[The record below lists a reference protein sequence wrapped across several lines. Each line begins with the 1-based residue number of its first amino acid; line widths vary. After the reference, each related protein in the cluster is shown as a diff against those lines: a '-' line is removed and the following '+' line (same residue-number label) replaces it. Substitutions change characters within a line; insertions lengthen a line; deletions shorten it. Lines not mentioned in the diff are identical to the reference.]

1 MAPSKARLAIAPI
14 TMPTIVLPE
23 MVDVLSELEAS
34 DARDPL
40 GNALSVFDYEASQL
54 GGFLAGVSAVSV

>member
-1 MAPSKARLAIAPI
+1 
-14 TMPTIVLPE
+14 MPTIVLPE
-23 MVDVLSELEAS
+23 MVDVLSELKAS